1 MTFRIAPLA
10 ALLAILGLTA
20 CNTVDGAG
28 QDIEAAG
35 DGISNAAN
43 EVQSDL

>member
-10 ALLAILGLTA
+10 AMLAILGLAA

-35 DGISNAAN
+35 DGISDAAN
-43 EVQSDL
+43 EVEQDL

>member
-28 QDIEAAG
+28 AG
-35 DGISNAAN
+35 YRGRG
-43 EVQSDL
+43 